1 MIAFLVRRLITMV
14 WTLIGISVLV
24 FIIIQ
29 LPPGDYLSTYIAEI
43 QAMGEKVA
51 DEKIA
56 FLREQYGLDKP
67 LWQQYLV
74 WVIGLLHG
82 DLGYSFEYNQP
93 VADVIGD
100 RLFLTMVLNFVTV
113 LFIYV
118 VSFPI
123 GVYSATHQYSAAD
136 HGLSF
141 LGFIGLATPNF
152 LLALILLYL
161 ANVWFGTSIGGL
173 MDPQYVDQPWS
184 LGKALSVLEHLWVPV
199 VVIGTSGT
207 AGMIRRLRANLL
219 DELQK
224 QYVTT
229 ARAKGVPRGPAPDP
243 LSAPHGAQSL
253 HRRHRQPAAAD
264 RLELGHRL
272 RGHVAADDRADAAFV
287 AAEPGHVSRRLVPD
301 VSRGADRHRHAR
313 LRHPARRARSRASGS
328 PGARRD
334 EHAAR
339 PLRLRRGRSIRRR
352 RLPPGS
358 QPSERYLNASQTQI
372 IWWRF
377 LRHRLAVVSLVFLG
391 AQLRLGPDLR
401 VHRALRSAQPPFAAS
416 STRRRR
422 RMHLFHEGR
431 LRRAVRLSAR
441 LQAQHGDAEARIYV
455 RPLEAAADPLLLLRR
470 ELQFLG
476 PVRRQPS
483 TSSARRRR
491 GRCSCSAPTGSAA
504 TCSRG

>member
-14 WTLIGISVLV
+14 WTLIGISILV

-29 LPPGDYLSTYIAEI
+29 LPPGDYLSNYMAEI
-43 QAMGEKVA
+43 RAMGEKVA

-67 LWQQYLV
+67 LWQQYFV

-100 RLFLTMVLNFVTV
+100 RLFLTLVLNFFTV
-113 LFIYV
+113 AFIYI

-136 HGLSF
+136 HSLSL

-152 LLALILLYL
+152 LLALILLYF

-184 LGKALSVLEHLWVPV
+184 WGKVASVTKHLWVPV

-229 ARAKGVPRGPAPDP
+229 ARAKGV
-243 LSAPHGAQSL
+243 
-253 HRRHRQPAAAD
+253 
-264 RLELGHRL
+264 
-272 RGHVAADDRADAAFV
+272 
-287 AAEPGHVSRRLVPD
+287 
-301 VSRGADRHRHAR
+301 
-313 LRHPARRARSRASGS
+313 
-328 PGARRD
+328 
-334 EHAAR
+334 
-339 PLRLRRGRSIRRR
+339 
-352 RLPPGS
+352 
-358 QPSERYLNASQTQI
+358 T
-372 IWWRF
+372 
-377 LRHRLAVVSLVFLG
+377 
-391 AQLRLGPDLR
+391 
-401 VHRALRSAQPPFAAS
+401 
-416 STRRRR
+416 
-422 RMHLFHEGR
+422 EGR
-431 LRRAVRLSAR
+431 LLIRYPLRMALNPFIADIGSLLPQVVSGSVIVSAVMSLPTTGPMLLSSLQSQDMYLAGSFLMFLAVLTVIGMLVSDILLAVLDPRIRLSGGAAR
-441 LQAQHGDAEARIYV
+441 
-455 RPLEAAADPLLLLRR
+455 
-470 ELQFLG
+470 
-476 PVRRQPS
+476 
-483 TSSARRRR
+483 
-491 GRCSCSAPTGSAA
+491 
-504 TCSRG
+504 